1 MNTFKVYGN
10 KPYEHIV
17 KASNS
22 DEAINIVNSLYPGF
36 ISSEAI
42 QTNTEQYQSSY
53 DDECFDSN
61 GRRKF

>member
-17 KASNS
+17 KANTSI
-22 DEAINIVNSLYPGF
+22 EAMDIINNTYPGF
-36 ISSEAI
+36 ISCGAI
-42 QTNTEQYQSSY
+42 QTNTSEYQSSY
-53 DDECFDSN
+53 DNECFDSN